1 MGLRVEDVDWLVISL
16 RRTPERLEAFSAIN
30 GHLGLPIETMEAV
43 DGQELDRGELERD
56 GIIPAESPLVPGT
69 IGASLSHRKCWEHA
83 VKTGRPVGIFE
94 DDIYLRHDFSSRV
107 QQAFAAL
114 PADWD
119 LVHFGFNTDSVLN
132 IEFLPDCRLE
142 GRFSVDH
149 PSRGDCLRFTR
160 GTGQVSLSRLHNLF
174 GRCAYSV
181 SPKGAQRLIEGC
193 FPLTTRPVRVPGFPG
208 GHLYPHSGDGVMNGL
223 YRGMEAYVCLPPI
236 AMPANDKTVS
246 TVNSP

>member
-1 MGLRVEDVDWLVISL
+1 MGLGVEDVDWLVISL
-16 RRTPERLEAFSAIN
+16 RRTPERLAAFSAIN

-43 DGQELDRGELERD
+43 DGQTLDRGDLDRD
-56 GIIPAESPLVPGT
+56 GIIAADSPWGAGT

-83 VKTGRPVGIFE
+83 VETGRPVGIFE
-94 DDIYLRHDFSSRV
+94 DDIYLRHDFVDRA

-132 IEFLPDCRLE
+132 VEMLPDCLLE
-142 GRFSVDH
+142 GRFSVDY
-149 PSRGDCLRFTR
+149 PSHGDCLRFTR
-160 GTGQVSLSRLHNLF
+160 GTGHVALAKLHNLF
-174 GRCAYSV
+174 GRCAYAV

-193 FPLTTRPVRVPGFPG
+193 FPLNMRAVGVPGLPTGLLF
-208 GHLYPHSGDGVMNGL
+208 PHSGDGVMNGL
-223 YRGMEAYVCLPPI
+223 YREMSAYVCLPPI
-236 AMPANDKTVS
+236 AMPANDKAAS